1 MSPPVAGTFRPTITW
16 RVDQCGW
23 KHGTAG
29 CPPIFGDQKVREY
42 VSRASLTAE
51 SDASGVTLARARTAR
66 TRSGAKLRR
75 MKSKRRC
82 RADRRRSGQPD
93 QPADGVGLDAA
104 GHALRTAV
112 GQKGVDRVLQFEMDQ
127 GRQPRE
133 MPPLHPG
140 YDVES
145 IDVNGTLQRTIEVK
159 ALEGAWT
166 AAGVG
171 LTKLQFECARR
182 LRQQYWLYVVEYALD
197 DSRFRIH
204 AIPDPYGQVD
214 RVAFAPEWRHI

>member
-1 MSPPVAGTFRPTITW
+1 V
-16 RVDQCGW
+16 
-23 KHGTAG
+23 
-29 CPPIFGDQKVREY
+29 EN
-42 VSRASLTAE
+42 
-51 SDASGVTLARARTAR
+51 DASDLKRPRLAGSR
-66 TRSGAKLRR
+66 TRSGAKHRR

-93 QPADGVGLDAA
+93 QPAEGVRLDAA

-112 GQKGVDRVLQFEMDQ
+112 GQKGVDRVLQFEVDQ

-171 LTKLQFECARR
+171 LT
-182 LRQQYWLYVVEYALD
+182 
-197 DSRFRIH
+197 
-204 AIPDPYGQVD
+204 
-214 RVAFAPEWRHI
+214 